1 MSWLLDLILRRVRER
16 IKLKLSLW
24 LVLSGNV
31 GLLSCH
37 RFQTIRTPTSSG
49 IFGLENPSP
58 YPLLPIRSA
67 LLPFGGIFR
76 LFGKRRGVAIAV
88 WLTESFD
95 CLMAIVFRTEP
106 FWGSNL
112 AVANDPG

>member
-1 MSWLLDLILRRVRER
+1 M

-76 LFGKRRGVAIAV
+76 LFRKRRGVVLGV
-88 WLTESFD
+88 WFAKTFI
-95 CLMAIVFRTEP
+95 CWTAIVFRTEP
-106 FWGSNL
+106 FWGSNFY
-112 AVANDPG
+112 VALLPG